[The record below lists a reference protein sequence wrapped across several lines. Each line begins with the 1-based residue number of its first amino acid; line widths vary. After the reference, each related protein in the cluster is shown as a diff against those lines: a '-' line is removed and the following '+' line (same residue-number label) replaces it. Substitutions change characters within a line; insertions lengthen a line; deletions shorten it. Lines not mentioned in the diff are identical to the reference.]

1 MSAQFPQL
9 VAPVLSRPSNNY
21 STVTPIK
28 RDALAILRQSMKASE
43 LNVHGKSV
51 QLYGNK
57 IKRRDKDLSF
67 TSHLIFPLVS

>member
-9 VAPVLSRPSNNY
+9 VAPVLSRRSNNY

-28 RDALAILRQSMKASE
+28 RDALAILRQSMQASE

-57 IKRRDKDLSF
+57 IKRRENSLSF